1 MKVLRNEKGY
11 VKFVFTVLVIGLLV
25 YTGIQFGIP
34 YYKYSAFKTDA
45 KDITRLSLENVAK
58 TRGILF
64 ERAKE
69 LKIPIEE
76 EDISVVNMGKTVRV
90 KISWSETVDL
100 LGLYQKQLEFTVDIE
115 E

>member
-11 VKFVFTVLVIGLLV
+11 IKFVFTVLVIGLLV

-34 YYKYSAFKTDA
+34 YYKHSAFKTDA
-45 KDITRLSLENVAK
+45 KDITRMGLGHVDK
-58 TRGILF
+58 TRQNLF
-64 ERAKE
+64 ESAKE

-90 KISWSETVDL
+90 KTSWSETVDL
-100 LGLYQKQLEFTVDIE
+100 LGLYQKQLDFTIDIE